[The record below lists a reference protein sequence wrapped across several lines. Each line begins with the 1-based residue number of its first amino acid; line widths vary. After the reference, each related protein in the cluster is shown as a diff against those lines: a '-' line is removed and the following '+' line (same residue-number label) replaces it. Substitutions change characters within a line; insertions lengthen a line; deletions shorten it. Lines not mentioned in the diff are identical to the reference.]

1 MLRSVH
7 FPLGFLSTFC
17 SCFSVSQEKSYC
29 LIKVSMYR
37 GLVNKHVC
45 TATTSRECYH
55 SPLNEPNMK
64 ICYIILPQIIR
75 PDLAVLLLDW
85 FSKLSSSNDILLI
98 TNFSRENGLKF
109 LNYQARPCGFSSN
122 RNSRKST
129 SYTRCN
135 GGILLIFRQ
144 KFCDFLK
151 THVV

>member
-1 MLRSVH
+1 MSI
-7 FPLGFLSTFC
+7 FLLVSWARFVL
-17 SCFSVSQEKSYC
+17 VSQCRKKKATALLRY
-29 LIKVSMYR
+29 L
-37 GLVNKHVC
+37 C
-45 TATTSRECYH
+45 TDQEVLSI
-55 SPLNEPNMK
+55 NMFVQRQLAENVIIRHWMSQIWK